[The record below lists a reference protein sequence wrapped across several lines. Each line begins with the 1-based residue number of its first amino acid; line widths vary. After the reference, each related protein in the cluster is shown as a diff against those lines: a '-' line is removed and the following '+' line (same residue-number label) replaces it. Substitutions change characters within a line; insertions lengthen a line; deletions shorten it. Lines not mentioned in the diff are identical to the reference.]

1 MFFANPLEQFET
13 ISLSN
18 INLVYFANLSLTNY
32 TLSLF
37 IIFLTFSFIFLT
49 SLYNVSL
56 VPGYFQALFE
66 ILYLFVFGILS
77 QQAGKKGEAYFPLVF
92 TLFFF
97 ILISNLIG
105 LTPFGFTV
113 TAQFILT
120 ISLAFSLN
128 FGLIIIGFMLHG
140 IYFLKKFLPPDTP
153 LWLLP
158 SLCVI
163 EIVSYLIRTLS
174 LSVRLFANMLAG
186 HALMHI
192 ISSAFVI
199 LISKVGYAAL
209 VLAVSVILA
218 VMVLE
223 SGIAFLQAYVFVIL
237 FCIYLSESLEISH

>member
-1 MFFANPLEQFET
+1 MFYNPLEQFELIPFRFINFLYLFDLT
-13 ISLSN
+13 I
-18 INLVYFANLSLTNY
+18 TNY
-32 TLSLF
+32 TLTLIVVLASL
-37 IIFLTFSFIFLT
+37 IFTFSAA
-49 SLYNVSL
+49 LYSAKL
-56 VPGYFQALFE
+56 VPTLIQALFE
-66 ILYLFVFGILS
+66 NLYLFVYGILN
-77 QQAGKKGEAYFPLVF
+77 QQAGKKGEAYFPLIF

-97 ILISNLIG
+97 ILFSNLIG

-120 ISLAFSLN
+120 IALAFSLN
-128 FGLIIIGFMLHG
+128 FGLIIIGFLLHG

-153 LWLLP
+153 FWLLP
-158 SLCVI
+158 FLCVI
-163 EIVSYLIRTLS
+163 EVVSYLIRTLS

-199 LISKVGYAAL
+199 LISKVGYIAIL
-209 VLAVSVILA
+209 LAISVILA

-223 SGIAFLQAYVFVIL
+223 TGIAFLQAYVFVIL